1 MMKQTKK
8 QTKKRIIAT
17 SSKSL
22 ELDLADSSRDLTTHR
37 ERHPECVQSDAFI
50 ALKEIK
56 KEIVNT
62 KKAVEGLRETIEKIF
77 TAKKLR

>member
-17 SSKSL
+17 SSKNL
-22 ELDLADSSRDLTTHR
+22 ELDLADSSRDFSHR
-37 ERHPECVQSDAFI
+37 ERRSECVQSDAFV

>member
-8 QTKKRIIAT
+8 QTKKRVIAT

-22 ELDLADSSRDLTTHR
+22 ELDLADSSRVTTHR
-37 ERHPECVQSDAFI
+37 ERHSESVQGDAFI

>member
-37 ERHPECVQSDAFI
+37 ERHSECVQSDAFI

>member
-17 SSKSL
+17 SSKNL
-22 ELDLADSSRDLTTHR
+22 ELDLADSSSETTHR
-37 ERHPECVQSDAFI
+37 ERHPECVQGDALT

>member
-1 MMKQTKK
+1 MTKKQTKK

-17 SSKSL
+17 SSKNL
-22 ELDLADSSRDLTTHR
+22 ELDLADLSRETAHR
-37 ERHPECVQSDAFI
+37 ERHSECTQGDAFI

-62 KKAVEGLRETIEKIF
+62 KKAVEGLRETI
-77 TAKKLR
+77 

>member
-37 ERHPECVQSDAFI
+37 ERHSECMQGDVFI
-50 ALKEIK
+50 VLKEIK

-77 TAKKLR
+77 TARKLR

>member
-8 QTKKRIIAT
+8 QTKKRTIAT
-17 SSKSL
+17 SSKNL
-22 ELDLADSSRDLTTHR
+22 ELDLAGSSRDFSHR
-37 ERHPECVQSDAFI
+37 ERHPAYTQSDAFI

>member
-1 MMKQTKK
+1 MMKQTKKK

-22 ELDLADSSRDLTTHR
+22 ELDLADSSRDFSHR
-37 ERHPECVQSDAFI
+37 ERHSECVQGDAFI

>member
-1 MMKQTKK
+1 
-8 QTKKRIIAT
+8 
-17 SSKSL
+17 
-22 ELDLADSSRDLTTHR
+22 
-37 ERHPECVQSDAFI
+37 VQSDAFI

>member
-1 MMKQTKK
+1 MMKKRNQKQTKK
-8 QTKKRIIAT
+8 QVTKNLN
-17 SSKSL
+17 KSL
-22 ELDLADSSRDLTTHR
+22 ELDLTDSSNDNTHR
-37 ERHPECVQSDAFI
+37 ERHPECMQGDAI
-50 ALKEIK
+50 IVLKEIK